1 MDINTLFP
9 SDYLKAA
16 DFPSPRVLTIRGIG
30 VEEIGDEKTAKPVL
44 HFMEEQ
50 RGLVLN
56 KTNSGLIA
64 HSLGNETDAWIG
76 RQLELYKEPVSFQGR
91 IVDAIR
97 VRVAITA
104 PTAQPA
110 PVAATPAPTVRPAPA
125 AAPAA
130 QEAFVQDDINF

>member
-1 MDINTLFP
+1 MFP

-16 DFPSPRVLTIRGIG
+16 DFPTPKVLTIRGIG

-44 HFMEEQ
+44 HFMEET

-64 HSLGNETDAWIG
+64 HSMGNETDAWVG

-97 VRVAITA
+97 VRVQAA
-104 PTAQPA
+104 PVAQPA
-110 PVAATPAPTVRPAPA
+110 PPQPVPQPVTQPA
-125 AAPAA
+125 AAETFHNDPI
-130 QEAFVQDDINF
+130 EF